1 MPLMP
6 SKSSGTSKVCILIY
20 TPSLPPS
27 SPCPSTSLFVLTKI
41 IHSFLS
47 PFFLLV
53 SGEAAI
59 ADPSL
64 PLEITITTDE
74 EKGTLTLRDTG
85 KDGGTE

>member
-1 MPLMP
+1 MPFYIDAL
-6 SKSSGTSKVCILIY
+6 SS
-20 TPSLPPS
+20 
-27 SPCPSTSLFVLTKI
+27 
-41 IHSFLS
+41 SFLS
-47 PFFLLV
+47 LSLNPSFIILLVPSNQSFILLSFLPPV

-85 KDGGTE
+85 KEGGSEGRRSRREA

>member
-1 MPLMP
+1 MINLY
-6 SKSSGTSKVCILIY
+6 SQCILISFPCSTTL
-20 TPSLPPS
+20 TPP
-27 SPCPSTSLFVLTKI
+27 
-41 IHSFLS
+41 
-47 PFFLLV
+47 V

-85 KDGGTE
+85 EQAGLEGGEKKGT

>member
-1 MPLMP
+1 
-6 SKSSGTSKVCILIY
+6 
-20 TPSLPPS
+20 
-27 SPCPSTSLFVLTKI
+27 
-41 IHSFLS
+41 
-47 PFFLLV
+47 V

-85 KDGGTE
+85 KKEGREGMRK